1 MKQKTVITISRQFGS
16 GGRVIGKQLADRLGI
31 PFYDHELISMAAKE
45 TGFSEEVFERVDE
58 KASSS
63 LLYSLYMGSY
73 MMGGGLAAGPA
84 ELPFNDKVF
93 LIQSQI
99 IRDVAAQGS
108 CVIVGRCAD
117 YVLKNEDD
125 CINAYIYADLASR
138 VDRAVHNYEVPPD
151 KAEDVVIKTDKRRA
165 AYYSYYSGRKWGQA
179 ENYDLS
185 LNSGKLGE
193 EGCIQILETVVR
205 LRNR

>member
-1 MKQKTVITISRQFGS
+1 MKKKTVITISRQFGS

-151 KAEDVVIKTDKRRA
+151 KAEDVVVKTDKRRA

-185 LNSGKLGE
+185 LNSAKLGE

-205 LRNR
+205 LRSR

>member
-1 MKQKTVITISRQFGS
+1 M
-16 GGRVIGKQLADRLGI
+16 IGKQLADRLGI

-151 KAEDVVIKTDKRRA
+151 KAEDVVVKTDKRRA

-185 LNSGKLGE
+185 LNSAKLGE

-205 LRNR
+205 LRSR

>member
-1 MKQKTVITISRQFGS
+1 MKKNTVITISRQFGS

-84 ELPFNDKVF
+84 ELPFKDKVF

-117 YVLKNEDD
+117 YVLKSEDD

-151 KAEDVVIKTDKRRA
+151 KAEDVVVKTDKRRA

-185 LNSGKLGE
+185 LNSAKLGE

-205 LRNR
+205 LRSR